1 MANYPQVNA
10 TTYAAVVAA
19 NPSFK
24 AILWSQKVLMGASQR
39 SIFKGLIGGEGS
51 KMPVIRKRDLTKGN
65 AQQVEFTTIAPV
77 RGQGVLGENTL
88 TGNERALNW
97 GSFNVTVDL
106 LRHAVS
112 YTQVL
117 GLLRKYGKTLP
128 QLSSDLMT
136 EWWARKTDDDI
147 MTTLRNRALLVS
159 PAVNLLRVNQRNS
172 RTELLSSDTMTTT
185 SVEMTKAALAGI
197 GGMAIEESEE
207 SGMKS
212 NVEKYL
218 LVAPDLFLKPMRA
231 TSSFQSV
238 LQNAQVRGNTNEL
251 FSGHYPIWDGN
262 ILNNHIIKEDAADG
276 RQGSPLQPYAR
287 LGTALA
293 DATPTTITGGGTT
306 YPAGS
311 GDYFAYFPGF
321 SWKIYDAEVLPTD
334 NATHYAMIYNVTG
347 SDAGKYEI
355 FSYTAAGVSATG
367 HQITSVTR
375 GTTSNFAGNAAAN
388 AASRFTATH
397 PSGSIILPCTVNG
410 VILGWGL
417 HMGAEALF
425 HAIGEKDAQPISNKQ
440 DYENDAGE
448 AHLVGGGIQGVR
460 GMSPFVDKRS
470 VAPNFILVEGTYVFP
485 GVNPVAYL
493 G

>member
-1 MANYPQVNA
+1 MANYPQVSA
-10 TTYAAVVAA
+10 TTYASIVAA
-19 NPSFK
+19 NSSFK

-39 SIFKGLIGGEGS
+39 SLFKGLIGGEGS

-88 TGNERALNW
+88 TGNERALNF

-117 GLLRKYGKTLP
+117 GLLRKLGKTLP

-136 EWWARKTDDDI
+136 EWWARKNDDDI
-147 MTTLRNRALLVS
+147 QITLRNRALLVS
-159 PAVNLLRVNQRNS
+159 ASTNLTRVNQRAS
-172 RTELLSSDTMTTT
+172 RSELLSSDTMTT
-185 SVEMTKAALAGI
+185 SAVEMSKAALSGI
-197 GGMAIEESEE
+197 GGMAIEEDASE
-207 SGMKS
+207 GMKS
-212 NVEKYL
+212 NVEKFL
-218 LVAPDLFLKPMRA
+218 LVAPDAFLRPMRG

-287 LGTALA
+287 LGTATA
-293 DATPTTITGGGTT
+293 DASATTITGGGTT

-321 SWKIYDAEVLPTD
+321 SWKIYDSEVLPSDSNTY
-334 NATHYAMIYNVTG
+334 YAMIYNVSG
-347 SDAGKYEI
+347 ANAGKYEI
-355 FSYTAAGVSATG
+355 FSYTASGVSSTG

-375 GTTSNFAGNAAAN
+375 GTSSNIAGNVTAN
-388 AASRFTATH
+388 AASRFTNVH
-397 PSGSIILPCTVNG
+397 PSGSLILPCTENG

-470 VAPNFILVEGTYVFP
+470 VAPNFVLIEGTYVFP
-485 GVNPVAYL
+485 GVSPEPYL